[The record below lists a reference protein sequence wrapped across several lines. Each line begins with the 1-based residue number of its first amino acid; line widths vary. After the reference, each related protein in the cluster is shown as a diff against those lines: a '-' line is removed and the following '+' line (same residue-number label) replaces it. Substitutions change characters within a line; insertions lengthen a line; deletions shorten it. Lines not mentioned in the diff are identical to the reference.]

1 MPDRTTPVAA
11 GVGITTPCAGVRV
24 GTLLMAQA
32 GAAFPRNRPNP
43 PAPTYI
49 PPNPDK
55 KITPSTPGTAVNRT
69 QHTEPPGPF
78 GWIAEQAAMR
88 RAAGLRRELRPRA
101 ADSPLVDLA
110 GNDYLGLTR
119 HPEVTRAGADACL
132 RWGAGS
138 TGSRLV
144 TGSTALH
151 AELEAEIAGF
161 TGFEAAL
168 VLASG
173 YAANLAAVTA
183 LTGPG
188 TLLVSDAGNHA
199 SLIDGCRL
207 SRATTEVVPHADPD
221 AVRKALDGHGGPAV
235 VVSDSVFSVDGDA
248 APLPELAAACRDHG
262 AALLVDDAHGF
273 GVLGEGGRGALN
285 AAGLAGAPDVVC
297 TATLSKAMGAQG
309 GVVLG
314 PAAVIEHLVNAART
328 FIFDT
333 GLAPAAAGAALAAL
347 RVLRREPGR
356 AARSH
361 AVAVDFHRLLTAAG
375 LDATAP
381 DACVVSVRAP
391 SPEDAVEW
399 AARCR
404 TAGLSVGCFRPPSVP
419 DGISR
424 LRLTAR
430 CDLTDAEVRGAVD
443 TIVRTAPRG

>member
-1 MPDRTTPVAA
+1 MNSTRAP
-11 GVGITTPCAGVRV
+11 
-24 GTLLMAQA
+24 Q
-32 GAAFPRNRPNP
+32 P
-43 PAPTYI
+43 PT
-49 PPNPDK
+49 
-55 KITPSTPGTAVNRT
+55 G
-69 QHTEPPGPF
+69 PGPF
-78 GWIAEQAAMR
+78 DWVGGQAAVR
-88 RAAGLRRELRPRA
+88 AAAGLRRELRPRP
-101 ADSPLVDLA
+101 ADSALLDLA

-151 AELEAEIAGF
+151 AELEAEIAEF

-207 SRATTEVVPHADPD
+207 SRATTEVVRHAAPD
-221 AVRKALDGHGGPAV
+221 AVRKALRGHEGPSV

-248 APLPELAAACRDHG
+248 APLPELSAACRTYG
-262 AALLVDDAHGF
+262 AGLLIDDAHGL
-273 GVLGEGGRGALN
+273 GVLGDGGRGA
-285 AAGLAGAPDVVC
+285 ARGAGLAGAPDVVC
-297 TATLSKAMGAQG
+297 TATLSKSLGAQG

-314 PAAVIEHLVNAART
+314 PAAVIEHLVNTART

-333 GLAPAAAGAALAAL
+333 GLAPAAVGAALGAL
-347 RVLRREPGR
+347 GVLRREPER
-356 AARSH
+356 AERARG
-361 AVAVDFHRLLTAAG
+361 VAGEFHRRLTAAG
-375 LDATAP
+375 LDVTAP

-391 SPEDAVEW
+391 SADDAVRW

-404 TAGLSVGCFRPPSVP
+404 DEGLAVGCFRPPSVP

-430 CDLTDAEVRGAVD
+430 CDLTEGQIEAAVAA
-443 TIVRTAPRG
+443 IARTAPRG